1 MNILFIAPKYP
12 SVYNNFRAPFFR
24 EQAIAIGK
32 RHNVTYVSAELHL
45 ESFSSIN
52 SLSFIKKDID
62 GIQLHELAIKKGLP
76 LINSY
81 LHVKQATRY
90 IERYIDLRKIDVIH
104 CQTSFIAG
112 AIAYKLNKKYD
123 IPYVITEHSY
133 YTKQSDLIVKKQ
145 FRPEFKS
152 ALHKHITTRNLK
164 NASAVI
170 AVGKYLKADINS
182 FISRDIDVVPN
193 VVNTDRFSLNREGS
207 DTIRIGVVG
216 NLTPPKGID
225 ILIDAVAKIKN
236 KNTTLQIVG
245 DGLEMD
251 NLKQLAKE
259 RGIENRCIFRG
270 HIPPD
275 NIGEFYKTT
284 DIFVLPSKHET
295 FGVVLVEAIASGIPV
310 ITTLCGEPEN
320 IVTPEIGI
328 VANRADSNDLAT
340 KIDTM
345 IDTIDNY
352 SPKELRDHAINNYGT
367 DSFNNKID
375 EIYRRVTG

>member
-45 ESFSSIN
+45 ESFSAIN
-52 SLSFIKKDID
+52 SLSYTKKDID

-81 LHVKQATRY
+81 LHVNQSTKY
-90 IERYIDLRKIDVIH
+90 IERYIDLKTIDVIH

-112 AIAYKLNKKYD
+112 SIAYNLYKKYN
-123 IPYVITEHSY
+123 IPYVITEHSF
-133 YTKQSDLIVKKQ
+133 YTKDSNAIVTKKFNPQ
-145 FRPEFKS
+145 FNSPI
-152 ALHKHITTRNLK
+152 HKYITKRNLK
-164 NASAVI
+164 NAAAVI
-170 AVGKYLKADINS
+170 TVGQFLKEDIQS
-182 FISRDIDVVPN
+182 FTNREIDVVPN
-193 VVNTDRFSLNREGS
+193 VVNTERFSTKRSAS
-207 DTIRIGVVG
+207 DNIRIGVVG

-225 ILIDAVAKIKN
+225 LLIEAVALAKN
-236 KNTTLQIVG
+236 RDITLDIAG

-251 NLKQLAKE
+251 NLKKLAAD
-259 RGIENRCIFRG
+259 RGIRNRCIFRG

-275 NIGEFYKTT
+275 NITEFYKNI
-284 DIFVLPSKHET
+284 DVFVLPSKHET

-320 IVTPEIGI
+320 IVNSAIGI
-328 VANRADSNDLAT
+328 IANRADINDLAE
-340 KIDTM
+340 KIDIITEKLNEYNP
-345 IDTIDNY
+345 DDLRQYAIDNY
-352 SPKELRDHAINNYGT
+352 GIN
-367 DSFNNKID
+367 SFNKKINA
-375 EIYRRVTG
+375 IYNRVTK